1 MVSGLLPAP
10 AESVKTS
17 GQLALNRD
25 RRYFL
30 GVLTSLA
37 GAVAR
42 WVRPFSLVAV
52 VACIGALTGPVQADY
67 APQIRLADES
77 NPLAGRPFYVDPI
90 SGAMRAAKNANPPSP
105 ELTTIANTPQAYWL
119 DHAFPTGTVANTVSR
134 HVGAAQAVGAM
145 PVLAIYAIPNRDCG
159 SFAAGGFAS
168 GSGYRQ
174 WIDAIAS
181 GLGSM
186 PAAIILEPDAIAMA
200 DCLSPDQRAE
210 RFALLSYAA
219 DALSRDPAAV
229 VYIDG
234 GHSRWISAEKLAA
247 GLNEVGVDRVRGFSL
262 NTTNYYTTEEQI
274 AYGEAVS
281 AMTNGAHYVIDT
293 SRNGAGPIEDS
304 PLSWCN
310 PAGRALGVPPTTDTA
325 GAHADAYLWVKRV
338 GESDGSCNSGQPPA
352 GQFVSQYAI
361 ELVRNAGQ

>member
-1 MVSGLLPAP
+1 M
-10 AESVKTS
+10 
-17 GQLALNRD
+17 ALNRD

-30 GVLTSLA
+30 RVLTSTV
-37 GAVAR
+37 GALAR

-52 VACIGALTGPVQADY
+52 IACIGALIGPIHDERALQV
-67 APQIRLADES
+67 RLTDDS

-90 SGAMRAAKNANPPSP
+90 SAAMRAAKNANPPSP
-105 ELTTIANTPQAYWL
+105 ELTAIANTPQAYWL
-119 DHAFPTGTVANTVSR
+119 DQAFPASTVAGTVSR
-134 HVGAAQAVGAM
+134 YAGAAQAAGAM
-145 PVLAIYAIPNRDCG
+145 PVLALYAIPNRDCG

-168 GSGYRQ
+168 GAGYRQ

-181 GLGSM
+181 GLGSL
-186 PAAIILEPDAIAMA
+186 PATIILEPDAIAMA

-219 DALSRDPAAV
+219 GALSRDPAAV

-262 NTTNYYTTEEQI
+262 NITNYYTTEEQI
-274 AYGEAVS
+274 AFGEAVS
-281 AMTNGAHYVIDT
+281 AMTGGSHYVIDT

-338 GESDGSCNSGQPPA
+338 GESDGSCNRGQPPA
-352 GQFVSQYAI
+352 GQFVTQYAI